1 MYVYAHHYSY
11 IYYFLLIVNNR
22 QHWQQIVF
30 GLVYICASRVAD
42 FVALRV
48 AVADYLLN
56 IKIHRCIELY
66 KNYFDF
72 FDIIKIANRQQ
83 KSATLIF
90 AIFGHHFGCILES
103 AIIPNKRPLNTIQFP
118 KSHLSY
124 AFRIRVPSFDRL

>member
-1 MYVYAHHYSY
+1 MNLYEYWLHRGCVADIAVFFRKHIYTRIRVFYVYVYAHHYSY
-11 IYYFLLIVNNR
+11 IYYLLLIVNNW

-30 GLVYICASRVAD
+30 RLVYICAFRVAD

-72 FDIIKIANRQQ
+72 F
-83 KSATLIF
+83 
-90 AIFGHHFGCILES
+90 
-103 AIIPNKRPLNTIQFP
+103 
-118 KSHLSY
+118 
-124 AFRIRVPSFDRL
+124 